1 LQQPAGN
8 EFHIEPSTAKSYKDI
23 FKKYIQP
30 SALMKTKLIDFT
42 PTMAQRFMESVDQ
55 KLAHQTHL
63 RVRAFMSGVFTWAIS
78 DGVIKTNNPF
88 DSVKTGGS
96 NKKDFGRMD
105 DRQRKIA
112 VSNEHAYTLEEV
124 AVMLDKLPEPARTL
138 CAVAAFTG
146 LTRSELR
153 GLKWSD
159 YDGETIHVQRKVWGN
174 YVGAPK
180 TEAREAGVEVIPT
193 LKKIL
198 AKYKASEIGRPVGEG
213 WMFYGAKSKKPLNLE
228 NLTRRDIPIFLNGA
242 WHGFH
247 AFRRGLGT
255 RLNEFGVDSET
266 IQAILRHSDVST
278 TSAYY
283 ILPDRTK
290 TAAAMKKMDAVLR
303 KYNVKA

>member
-1 LQQPAGN
+1 
-8 EFHIEPSTAKSYKDI
+8 
-23 FKKYIQP
+23 
-30 SALMKTKLIDFT
+30 
-42 PTMAQRFMESVDQ
+42 
-55 KLAHQTHL
+55 
-63 RVRAFMSGVFTWAIS
+63 MSGVFTWAIQ

-96 NKKDFGRMD
+96 KKKDLGQMD
-105 DRQRKIA
+105 ERRRKITE
-112 VSNEHAYTLEEV
+112 SNSHAYTLEEV

-153 GLKWSD
+153 GLKWDD
-159 YDGETIHVQRKVWGN
+159 YDGETIEVSRKVWRTHI
-174 YVGAPK
+174 GAPK
-180 TEAREAGVEVIPT
+180 TEARETGVPIIPT

-198 AKYKASEIGRPVGEG
+198 AKYKASTVGRSVGEG

-228 NLTRRDIPIFLNGA
+228 NLTRRDMPHYLNGA
-242 WHGFH
+242 WHGWH

-266 IQAILRHSDVST
+266 IQAILRHGDVST
-278 TSAYY
+278 TQAYY

-290 TAAAMKKMDAVLR
+290 TQAAMKKMDAVLR
-303 KYNVKA
+303 KYNIKA